1 MPLLRDEEAHNEVKK
16 IVEREREREEG
27 SMRTLG
33 FFLSSVDKFDNSIR
47 KRDKEKF
54 KPLANS
60 IRRGKIATSYR
71 YFK

>member
-16 IVEREREREEG
+16 IVEREREREG